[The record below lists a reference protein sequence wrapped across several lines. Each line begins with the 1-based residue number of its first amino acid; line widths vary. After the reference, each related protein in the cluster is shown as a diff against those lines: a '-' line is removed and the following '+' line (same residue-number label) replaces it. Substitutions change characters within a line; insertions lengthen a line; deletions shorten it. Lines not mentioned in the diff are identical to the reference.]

1 MPNSQ
6 MQQEF
11 ESLKG
16 DFRDLRTD
24 FSRLMKSLVE
34 SGKHEAE
41 EMAGGMRDQLRCAGD
56 AVRDRGVKTAE
67 DLQAQIRQHP
77 AIAVVACLGLGLLI
91 GRLLTRD

>member
-6 MQQEF
+6 MQEI
-11 ESLKG
+11 ETLKG

-41 EMAGGMRDQLRCAGD
+41 EVAGGVRNQLRCAGD
-56 AVRDRGVKTAE
+56 AVRERGLKTAE
-67 DLQAQIRQHP
+67 DLQAHVRQHP
-77 AIAVVACLGLGLLI
+77 ALTVLACLGLGLLI
-91 GRLLTRD
+91 GRLVSRD